1 MDLRDASASKN
12 TLYLD
17 IKLHEYLD
25 FCHRN
30 CPKLEILSLRVVGK
44 PWYLSNLRFYVSK
57 IKEQHKKLHSAEQ
70 ILRAELAEKRQVL
83 KGLRKVETFK
93 FNSFDCKRY
102 GKQVKN
108 MFNNLNNSPR
118 SDKCWKDC
126 ERWRHLNL
134 IHLIAKGTANKLK
147 ICSTI

>member
-83 KGLRKVETFK
+83 KGLRKVKTYFEKLTLTNNHEQIWHQQSWQVLKGLRKVETGDIFQK
-93 FNSFDCKRY
+93 
-102 GKQVKN
+102 KN
-108 MFNNLNNSPR
+108 DSNNHEQIWTN
-118 SDKCWKDC
+118 
-126 ERWRHLNL
+126 
-134 IHLIAKGTANKLK
+134 
-147 ICSTI
+147 CSWGFF